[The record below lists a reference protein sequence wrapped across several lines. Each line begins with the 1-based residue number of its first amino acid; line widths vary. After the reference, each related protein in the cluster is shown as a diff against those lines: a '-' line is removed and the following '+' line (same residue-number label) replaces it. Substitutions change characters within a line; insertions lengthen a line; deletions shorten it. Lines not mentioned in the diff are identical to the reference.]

1 MFWAFLFTLIFA
13 GGSQSVLLNPDF
25 KKHTRKFVENKENK
39 KQILTITK
47 SYEKEAKAFLIKEK
61 KMVKQMGQLNSQ
73 RTTTEDEFRE
83 FFTNAMTHYKQFQ
96 QKGLASRL
104 EIQQLLA
111 ESEGKQILKASEDN
125 WKKSEKPRE
134 KRVIRLRKQF
144 DKLNSKIN
152 KQVQDETRQG
162 QAIEIVDKFRNTLTD
177 IKREYDKF
185 NLIDNPILRKHN
197 ATKSELQTELDLQ
210 NELRWQFYN
219 VYIETHN
226 KLVKVTTEEEWDKVI
241 KSVNRIF

>member
-1 MFWAFLFTLIFA
+1 
-13 GGSQSVLLNPDF
+13 
-25 KKHTRKFVENKENK
+25 
-39 KQILTITK
+39 
-47 SYEKEAKAFLIKEK
+47 
-61 KMVKQMGQLNSQ
+61 
-73 RTTTEDEFRE
+73 
-83 FFTNAMTHYKQFQ
+83 FTNAMTHYKQFQ